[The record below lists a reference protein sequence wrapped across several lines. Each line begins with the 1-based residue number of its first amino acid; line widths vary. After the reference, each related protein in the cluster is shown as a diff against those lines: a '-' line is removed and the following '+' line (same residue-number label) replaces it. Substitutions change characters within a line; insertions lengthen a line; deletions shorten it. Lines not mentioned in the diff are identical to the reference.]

1 LAEIEVW
8 RGSVAAWECDA
19 MGHLNVGFYVAR
31 AMEALAG
38 LAAELGLP
46 RAFAPAAEA
55 TLMVREQYI
64 RFLREARTNAPLSIT
79 GGVLAMEEDG
89 ARLLFVM
96 RHVDGSLAAT
106 FQTLVAH
113 ATSRDGRAFPWSDR
127 TRARAEALMT
137 AVPAGGEPRSI
148 GLEPV
153 TTGASL
159 EQAGALGLPVTGRGV
174 VLPAQCDPFGRMLT
188 EGFMHRMSGAM
199 PHLFSQAGRPGGA
212 AGEGRRAQGG
222 AAMEYRILHHAWPRA
237 GDRLEL
243 RSGIGG
249 GDARVQRLFHWVLDP
264 ASGRPWATAQAISV
278 AFDLETRKIITFGEA
293 ELAEM
298 RQGWTEGLGF

>member
-31 AMEALAG
+31 SMEALAG

-46 RAFAPAAEA
+46 RAFAPTAEA

-64 RFLREARTNAPLSIT
+64 RFLREARTNAALSIT

-106 FQTLVAH
+106 FQTVVAH
-113 ATSRDGRAFPWSDR
+113 VTGRDGRAFPWSDR
-127 TRARAEALMT
+127 TRARAEALT
-137 AVPAGGEPRSI
+137 TTVPAGGEPRSI
-148 GLEPV
+148 DLRPA
-153 TTGASL
+153 TTGASV
-159 EQAGALGLPVTGRGV
+159 ARADALGLPVTGRGV
-174 VLPAQCDPFGRMLT
+174 VLAGHCDPFGRMLT
-188 EGFMHRMSGAM
+188 EGVMQRLSGAM
-199 PHLFSQAGRPGGA
+199 PNLFALAGRPGGPG
-212 AGEGRRAQGG
+212 GERRARQGG

-237 GDRLEL
+237 GDRVEL

-249 GDARVQRLFHWVLDP
+249 GDARIQRIFHWMLDP
-264 ASGRPWATAQAISV
+264 ATGRPWATAQAISV
-278 AFDLETRKIITFGEA
+278 AFDLETRKIITFSEA
-293 ELAEM
+293 ELAEI
-298 RQGWTEGLGF
+298 RQGWTDGLGF